1 MKLWYLYLLFC
12 NISITALHIKKP
24 VSTDFSSCKKCIYF
38 RPDLLIGDY
47 NYGKCTRFGTIDM
60 ITNKINYEYIDIC
73 RNNENKCGKS
83 GNYYEM
89 DKNAD
94 MKLFLY
100 SLLRIIPNVSIIPWI
115 IIIYY
120 SGRNK

>member
-12 NISITALHIKKP
+12 NISITALHKKP

-60 ITNKINYEYIDIC
+60 ITNKINYEYIDNC
-73 RNNENKCGKS
+73 RNNENECGKS

-89 DKNAD
+89 DKNAE